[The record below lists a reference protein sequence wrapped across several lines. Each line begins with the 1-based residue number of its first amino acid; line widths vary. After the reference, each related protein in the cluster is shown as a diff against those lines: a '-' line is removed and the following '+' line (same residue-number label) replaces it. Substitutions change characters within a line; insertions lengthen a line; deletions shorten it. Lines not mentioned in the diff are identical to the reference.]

1 MGHVNRTEPRI
12 LLAAPRGFC
21 AGVTRAVVAVERA
34 LELFGGPVYVRRQV
48 VHNRH
53 VVERLERL
61 GAVFVEE
68 LDEVPEGA
76 PIIFSAH
83 GVAPAVRDA
92 AAKSRLRVV
101 DATCP
106 LVGKVHVEAKRFA
119 DAGFDILLIGS
130 PKHDEIVGTA
140 GEAPDWIHVV
150 DGPEGVAAVKVR
162 DPARVAWLSQTT
174 LTVEET
180 MSIVAKLRARF
191 PSLRDPPSDDICY
204 AAQNRQAAVKL
215 IAPRADLVLVV
226 GSPNSHNSN
235 RLVQTA
241 REAGAGDAY
250 LIDGTRGIRE
260 AWLEGVFTIGLS
272 AGASTPDVLIDEVLE
287 WLAARGFADVEE
299 IQTAHEGQTFALPH
313 GLRRLLP
320 QG

>member
-1 MGHVNRTEPRI
+1 MHQLNGVERRI

-34 LELFGGPVYVRRQV
+34 LDLFGAPVYVRRQV
-48 VHNRH
+48 VHNKH

-68 LDEVPEGA
+68 LDEVPEDA

-92 AAKSRLRVV
+92 AVKRHLRVV

-119 DAGFDILLIGS
+119 DEGFDIVLIGS
-130 PKHDEIVGTA
+130 PGHDEIIGTA

-150 DGPEGVAAVKVR
+150 DGPEDVAAVKVR

-180 MSIVAKLRARF
+180 LAMVARLRARF
-191 PSLRDPPSDDICY
+191 PLLRDPPSDDICY
-204 AAQNRQAAVKL
+204 AAQNRQAAVKQ

-241 REAGAGDAY
+241 REAGAGDAH
-250 LIDGTRGIRE
+250 LIDGAGAIRE
-260 AWLEGVFTIGLS
+260 TWLEGVSTIGVS
-272 AGASTPDVLIDEVLE
+272 AGASAPDVLINEVLE
-287 WLAARGFADVEE
+287 WMAARGFADIEE
-299 IQTAHEGQTFALPH
+299 IQAAHEGQTFALPH
-313 GLRRLLP
+313 GLRRLRP